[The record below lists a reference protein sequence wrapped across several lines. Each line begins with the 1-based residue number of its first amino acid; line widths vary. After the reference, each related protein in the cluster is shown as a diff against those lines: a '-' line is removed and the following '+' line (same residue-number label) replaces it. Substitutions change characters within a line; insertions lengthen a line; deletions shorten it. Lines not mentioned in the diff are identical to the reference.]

1 MSRDVILIKI
11 ESTAS
16 TEMSRNIHWPDHIPD
31 RSLQNMVAEF
41 LSGNLKGQKFYQY
54 CICIYMRAT
63 FHTYNLPRLYKDP
76 AMHEQFL
83 KSKKL
88 YTASALCALQ
98 NLNLLNSPS
107 LSLIQALIS
116 AVSFMNLTTSVSLF
130 DAFP

>member
-1 MSRDVILIKI
+1 MSP
-11 ESTAS
+11 
-16 TEMSRNIHWPDHIPD
+16 NIHWPDHIPD

-63 FHTYNLPRLYKDP
+63 FHTLNMPRLCKDP
-76 AMHEQFL
+76 VMHEQFL
-83 KSKKL
+83 KSKRL
-88 YTASALCALQ
+88 YTASALRALQ

-116 AVSFMNLTTSVSLF
+116 AVRFMDYTTCASLF
-130 DAFP
+130 DVFP